1 MNNGLS
7 PKAIEPLC
15 NCLRQ
20 EISEYGGLVC
30 LLNEQQKLI
39 FFRDAQGLLEVN
51 TLIEKQVEHIS
62 SLKDQRFS
70 LIAGLKALS
79 PKALEKV
86 EDFMNLCPLPY
97 KSLIQDLIDNLLLLS
112 QKIGDK
118 TRQNNQYLENALQET
133 QSLFKKVL
141 SQASVATY
149 TKKGNL
155 TFTPASRNN

>member
-39 FFRDAQGLLEVN
+39 FFRDARGLMEVN
-51 TLIEKQVEHIS
+51 TLIEKQVDYLS
-62 SLKDQRFS
+62 SLKDQRLS
-70 LIAGLKALS
+70 IIEGLKART
-79 PKALEKV
+79 PHVLEKA
-86 EDFMNLCPLPY
+86 EDFMNLCPGPY
-97 KSLIQDLIDNLLLLS
+97 KSLVQDLIDNLLLLT

-118 TRQNNQYLENALQET
+118 TRQNHQYLENALQET
-133 QSLFKKVL
+133 QSLFKKLL
-141 SQASVATY
+141 SKASVATY

-155 TFTPASRNN
+155 SLTQASSNN